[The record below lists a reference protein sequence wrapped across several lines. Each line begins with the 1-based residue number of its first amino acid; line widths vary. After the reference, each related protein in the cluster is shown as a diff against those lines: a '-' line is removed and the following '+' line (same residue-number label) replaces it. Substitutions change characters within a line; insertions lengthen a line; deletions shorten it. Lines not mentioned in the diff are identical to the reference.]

1 MVTMKLTY
9 IIIER
14 GPSNYDAYCL
24 EWDVKY
30 LRSAERGYAKRFLAA
45 AVMDEYARRLRN
57 CVYWGYEPIELVEVE
72 PS

>member
-1 MVTMKLTY
+1 MKLTFV
-9 IIIER
+9 IVEK
-14 GPSNYDAYCL
+14 GPSCYDAYCK

-30 LRSAERGYAKRFLAA
+30 LGSATPWYAKRFLAA
-45 AVMDEYARRLRN
+45 AVMEEYARRLKN